1 MFTKAYYDRL
11 GYTLP
16 HSDPRF
22 DVRRTIAKRDYLRAA
37 EVAVTGAVAVGK
49 FAYSKMAGK
58 KHSIPLMPRE
68 LLDDLAAEMDT
79 CENPAYT
86 PAPAGQP
93 VNETQSV
100 SVSTTMAKSH
110 RRESFVPSSLDRKQS
125 RMTLAK
131 FGKQVRPK
139 SVWSSLRDLVSGKK
153 VLRNNFSFKL
163 ESSQDRR
170 GLVAIPLRHD
180 ATLGFPDPAA
190 GTYQGWQVGTQAKYD
205 VPGAGGFQPYSTML
219 LPNNGKTWATGTQPA
234 HNQQGVVIPRL
245 SLPCLEQTS
254 WDLNQLKLVPK
265 NLQDIST
272 TSMSP
277 PLGEHSIVQPVVQL
291 QGSGVPID
299 ASGNPEWNLGI
310 PDAGDSM
317 ARKQDQGQMNMFP
330 GKNTITSFPQFK
342 TQLGG
347 GTLKMR
353 VCNQGTNRMTVE
365 FVVLKVV
372 NPYVGTANNQGTPTA
387 PVDGIYSVAAGNCTR
402 IWSQLWRMV
411 GYEHARKVTK
421 NVNFGM
427 GSESKTVPQ
436 LMDEPIS
443 SPYFPWL
450 SSSLFKAKYPQFW
463 NADGTMPAGNN
474 NLPPTTSTATTVTN
488 SAVGGNTLIYSANPA
503 NTLHLGAPP
512 VPIGD
517 DTDTDNMAG
526 QLGQESPYRCVG
538 RGHATIA
545 GAAERTITVPIPGSN
560 YNASRIQGM
569 ATNVGPGLQV
579 DDHLTAFMNDESY
592 IVLMSING
600 SLQDIIEPN
609 ALDDSIK
616 VIGKAYTQAKADVY
630 CEYKETVYPSC
641 CDYSDITP
649 VAYNLGSVR
658 GSMIKPSVD
667 AFPGKVLPMAH
678 ATPTVGTAVL
688 RTGASERGAPNEG
701 S

>member
-1 MFTKAYYDRL
+1 MPHTSAYISRL
-11 GYTLP
+11 LDPYQLP
-16 HSDPRF
+16 HDDVRF
-22 DVRRTIAKRDYLRAA
+22 DGRVFQRKRDVLKGITTLASAGYYLANN
-37 EVAVTGAVAVGK
+37 
-49 FAYSKMAGK
+49 MAK
-58 KHSIPLMPRE
+58 KHRLN
-68 LLDDLAAEMDT
+68 DLAEDLEAEMDT
-79 CENPAYT
+79 DGTPHT
-86 PAPAGQP
+86 PAGRP
-93 VNETQSV
+93 VNETQSL
-100 SVSTTMAKSH
+100 SAFGTMSKSN
-110 RRESFVPSSLDRKQS
+110 RREALIPSSLDRKQPP
-125 RMTLAK
+125 MTLAK
-131 FGKQVRPK
+131 FGKQIRPK

-170 GLVAIPLRHD
+170 GLIAIPLRHD
-180 ATLGFPDPAA
+180 ATLGFPTPGDS
-190 GTYQGWQVGTQAKYD
+190 TYNGWQVGTQAKID
-205 VPGAGGFQPYSTML
+205 VAGSGGFQPYSTML
-219 LPNNGKTWATGTQPA
+219 LPNNGKTWSPGTQPA
-234 HNQQGVVIPRL
+234 NDQAGVVIPRL

-265 NLQDIST
+265 NLQEIST
-272 TSMSP
+272 TALAS
-277 PLGEHSIVQPVVQL
+277 GADHSIVQPVVQL
-291 QGSGVPID
+291 QSSGVPID
-299 ASGNPEWNLGI
+299 ANGQPEWMQGI
-310 PDAGDSM
+310 PDAGNSM

-330 GKNTITSFPQFK
+330 GKNTVTSFPQFK

-372 NPYVGTANNQGTPTA
+372 NPYVGTSNNIP
-387 PVDGIYSVAAGNCTR
+387 PVDPACPAPPGIHSLLGGNCTR

-427 GSESKTVPQ
+427 GNEPKSVPE
-436 LMDEPIS
+436 LMDEPIC

-450 SSSLFKAKYPQFW
+450 PSSLFKAKYPQFW
-463 NADGTMPAGNN
+463 NSDGTMPAGNQ
-474 NLPPTTSTATTVTN
+474 NLAPTATTATTVTN
-488 SAVGGNTLIYSANPA
+488 SAVGGNSVLYQANPA
-503 NTLHLGAPP
+503 NPLNLTN

-517 DTDTDNMAG
+517 GTVNDQMAG
-526 QLGQESPYRCVG
+526 QLGQDSPYRSVG

-545 GAAERTITVPIPGSN
+545 GAAERTITIPIPGSN

-569 ATNVGPGLQV
+569 ATNVGPGLLL
-579 DDHLTAFMNDESY
+579 DDAMTALMNDESY

-641 CDYSDITP
+641 CDYADITP
-649 VAYNLGSVR
+649 MAYNLGSVR
-658 GSMIKPSVD
+658 GSMVKPSTD

-678 ATPTVGTAVL
+678 ATPTVGTGVL